1 MSHESVLE
9 WIRGFG
15 YLLNKKIKES
25 KKANGRDVY
34 LLTVNG
40 SAKD

>member
-1 MSHESVLE
+1 MWRESVLE

-15 YLLNKKIKES
+15 YSLNKKIK
-25 KKANGRDVY
+25 GRDVY

-40 SAKD
+40 SAMD